1 MITLKINT
9 ISITILFT
17 DTDRLMS
24 EIKTEGVCEDF
35 SKNIET
41 FDFINYSAKS
51 KYYDDLKK
59 LVAGKM
65 KGKTGGVAVED
76 FVGLKAKVDWFLVND
91 SIEHNKAKGVN
102 KNVVSRI
109 NHSEYID
116 VLLNNKYLRVR

>member
-1 MITLKINT
+1 
-9 ISITILFT
+9 
-17 DTDRLMS
+17 
-24 EIKTEGVCEDF
+24 
-35 SKNIET
+35 
-41 FDFINYSAKS
+41 
-51 KYYDDLKK
+51 
-59 LVAGKM
+59 M

-109 NHSEYID
+109 NHSEYKD

>member
-41 FDFINYSAKS
+41 FGFINYSAKS

-91 SIEHNKAKGVN
+91 SIEHNKAKGAN

-109 NHSEYID
+109 NHSEYKD